1 MSRWSGVPAE
11 TYYKAQQIIENRDRF
26 GNDPGN
32 RPQGQCN
39 SHPRPDREETLF
51 LHVLRATENADLG
64 LGLAYKLQLHAG
76 PYVDVF
82 ARDMAEDDTG
92 NENLR
97 EELMTVMALVSNS
110 VQLE

>member
-1 MSRWSGVPAE
+1 M
-11 TYYKAQQIIENRDRF
+11 
-26 GNDPGN
+26 
-32 RPQGQCN
+32 
-39 SHPRPDREETLF
+39 
-51 LHVLRATENADLG
+51 
-64 LGLAYKLQLHAG
+64 GLAYGLQLHAG

-82 ARDMAEDDTG
+82 ACDMAEDDTG